1 LFAHDKARVPAQIW
15 KVRQDMLRPHGN
27 RIPMEIMGQCD
38 YADPEFPILKLNRRG
53 DAKFHS
59 RMDEGTGTGS
69 AKFITKCGVRA

>member
-1 LFAHDKARVPAQIW
+1 
-15 KVRQDMLRPHGN
+15 
-27 RIPMEIMGQCD
+27 MEIMGQYD